1 MKWLIMLALALAVI
15 IAIAAIVGWLLPRQH
30 RVSREQFL
38 PVPPEAVWTAITGIE
53 TFPHWRRD
61 VTRVRVLPDRE
72 GRRCW
77 VEEGRSGKMTFVT
90 EESDAPRRLVVRI
103 ADPDLP
109 FGGTWTYD
117 IAGVSGG
124 SRITISEDGEIY
136 NPIFRVVARFI
147 IGYEGTIRSYLE
159 ALDGKFAPAGS
170 GS

>member
-1 MKWLIMLALALAVI
+1 
-15 IAIAAIVGWLLPRQH
+15 
-30 RVSREQFL
+30 
-38 PVPPEAVWTAITGIE
+38 
-53 TFPHWRRD
+53 
-61 VTRVRVLPDRE
+61 
-72 GRRCW
+72 
-77 VEEGRSGKMTFVT
+77 MTFVT